1 VLSAGSAGSV
11 LSALSSGSVL
21 AWRSRNAR
29 RGHRRGKLRASDR
42 PELPLPATPP
52 TT

>member
-1 VLSAGSAGSV
+1 V

-21 AWRSRNAR
+21 AWRSRNAAR
-29 RGHRRGKLRASDR
+29 RPRRGKLPPPDR
-42 PELPLPATPP
+42 PDLPRPATPP

>member
-29 RGHRRGKLRASDR
+29 RAHRRRV
-42 PELPLPATPP
+42 ELPLPATPP